1 MDMTLR
7 EKLEVTRVIVS
18 VFLLITAIY
27 GVFNSSVGWGWFL
40 LVGAVLYPSQINIDF
55 RES

>member
-1 MDMTLR
+1 MTLR